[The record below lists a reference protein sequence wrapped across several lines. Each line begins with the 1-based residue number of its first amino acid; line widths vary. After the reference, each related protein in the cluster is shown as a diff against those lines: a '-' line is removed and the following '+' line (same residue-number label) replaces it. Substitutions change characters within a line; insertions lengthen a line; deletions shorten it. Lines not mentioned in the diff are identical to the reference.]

1 MIEARG
7 LVKRYGS
14 TTAVDNLSFDV
25 RPGTVTG
32 FLGPNGAGKSTTM
45 RMMLGLDRP
54 DAGTVRING
63 KNYRDLRSP
72 LREVGALLEAKAFH
86 PGRTARSHLTALA
99 ASNGIPRRRVND
111 VLEITG
117 MDKAADRRAGK
128 FSLGMAQRLGIAAA
142 LLGDPAV
149 LLLDEPVNGL
159 DPEGIRWIRN
169 LLKNLAAHGR
179 TVLVSSH
186 LISEVAQTA
195 DQLIVIGQGRLL
207 AQTTVAELV
216 RPQQLPRRGVLPA
229 HRGQHRVFRDQHR
242 VPGEPVM
249 TTATLTRSATRTAG
263 GYGFRSVARMEW
275 LKLRSVRSTAWV
287 LLVFAAGMIGL
298 AILVMAHQH
307 WATMS
312 AADRASFDPTNDSFA
327 GLALGQLALG
337 VLGVLAITTEF
348 SSGMIRATLAAVP
361 RRPLLL
367 AAKAAVLGAVTLV
380 AGEILAFAAFAVGE
394 AVLRSPAP
402 HATLGQPGV
411 LRAVL
416 MAGAYPGLIALIG
429 LGLGAVI
436 RHTAG
441 AICAVVGILFVLP
454 LILVPLGYS
463 IQNSVGQFMP
473 MLIAENSLTAVKP
486 QSHTLSPGLGLG
498 MLCLYAVAALAV
510 GSWLLARRDA

>member
-1 MIEARG
+1 
-7 LVKRYGS
+7 
-14 TTAVDNLSFDV
+14 
-25 RPGTVTG
+25 
-32 FLGPNGAGKSTTM
+32 
-45 RMMLGLDRP
+45 
-54 DAGTVRING
+54 
-63 KNYRDLRSP
+63 
-72 LREVGALLEAKAFH
+72 
-86 PGRTARSHLTALA
+86 
-99 ASNGIPRRRVND
+99 
-111 VLEITG
+111 
-117 MDKAADRRAGK
+117 
-128 FSLGMAQRLGIAAA
+128 
-142 LLGDPAV
+142 
-149 LLLDEPVNGL
+149 
-159 DPEGIRWIRN
+159 
-169 LLKNLAAHGR
+169 
-179 TVLVSSH
+179 
-186 LISEVAQTA
+186 
-195 DQLIVIGQGRLL
+195 
-207 AQTTVAELV
+207 
-216 RPQQLPRRGVLPA
+216 
-229 HRGQHRVFRDQHR
+229 
-242 VPGEPVM
+242 M

-263 GYGFRSVARMEW
+263 GYGIRSVAQMEW

-287 LLVFAAGMIGL
+287 LVVFAAGMIGL
-298 AILVMAHQH
+298 AILVVAHQH

-312 AADRASFDPTNDSFA
+312 PADRASFDPTNDSFA
-327 GLALGQLALG
+327 GLAIGQLALG

-416 MAGAYPGLIALIG
+416 MGGAYPALIALIA

-473 MLIAENSLTAVKP
+473 MLIAENSLTAVRP
-486 QSHTLSPGLGLG
+486 MSHTLSPGLGLG
-498 MLCLYAVAALAV
+498 MLCLYAVIALAV
-510 GSWLLARRDA
+510 GGWALARRDA